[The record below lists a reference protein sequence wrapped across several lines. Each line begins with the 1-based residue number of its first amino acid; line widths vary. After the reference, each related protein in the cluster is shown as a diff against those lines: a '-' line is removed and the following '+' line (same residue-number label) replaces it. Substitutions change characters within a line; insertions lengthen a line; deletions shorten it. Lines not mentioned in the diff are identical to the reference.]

1 MVKFLY
7 MVLSFTF
14 YLIKNQKPEQLLY
27 IIIYLYLLYIFIM
40 FIIYMYVFII
50 YSFIILCIFI
60 VFKYIFQRAYLNY
73 LTAVYI

>member
-27 IIIYLYLLYIFIM
+27 II
-40 FIIYMYVFII
+40 
-50 YSFIILCIFI
+50 
-60 VFKYIFQRAYLNY
+60 FKYIFQRACLNY
-73 LTAVYI
+73 LTAVNI